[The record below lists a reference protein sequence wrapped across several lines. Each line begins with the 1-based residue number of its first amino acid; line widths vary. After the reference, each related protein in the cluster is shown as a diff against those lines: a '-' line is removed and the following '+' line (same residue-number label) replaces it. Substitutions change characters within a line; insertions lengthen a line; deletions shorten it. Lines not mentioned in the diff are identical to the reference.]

1 MTGTRVPLDRGDWL
15 PPTALALAAVAEI
28 LAFDEIPQAVS
39 AATMVIA
46 CALLVGRRHH
56 PLILATASGL
66 VILLST
72 HLGVPDE
79 PLTMPLLI
87 LFACC
92 FALGRYVESWWGI
105 AGVVTLDLTLHW
117 LYGVTIPPLEDWLWA
132 GVLTFG
138 PYVFGRLVLRH
149 ARLNALLAVQARQL
163 VEEQRH
169 VADRAVAAERRRIAR
184 ELHDVIA
191 HSLSVMVVQAGSA
204 RDLLATDPD
213 RVGPALDEIQRA
225 GRSALGETG
234 RLLGLLREEAND
246 DLEPQPT
253 AADLPRLVESFGSA
267 GLQATLTMDG
277 PTEGLPAGVDL
288 SVFRIV
294 EEGLTNALK
303 HAPGGAVAV
312 TYSRSTNSVQV
323 DLANATSNGS
333 RAMVS
338 SGQGLVGMRER
349 VAIFGGSLDATPTL
363 DGGFIVRALLPVP
376 DQA

>member
-1 MTGTRVPLDRGDWL
+1 MTGLWVPLERGDWL

-28 LAFDEIPQAVS
+28 LTFDEIPQGVS
-39 AATMVIA
+39 AVTMVIA
-46 CALLVGRRHH
+46 CALLIGRRHH
-56 PLILATASGL
+56 ALVLATASGL
-66 VILLST
+66 VLVLSA
-72 HLGVPDE
+72 HLGVPDD

-92 FALGRYVESWWGI
+92 FALGRYVDSLWGA
-105 AGVVTLDLTLHW
+105 AGVVALDLTLHW
-117 LYGVTIPPLEDWLWA
+117 SYGFTVPPLGDWLWA

-149 ARLNALLAVQARQL
+149 ARLNELLAIQARQL
-163 VEEQRH
+163 VEEQRR

-191 HSLSVMVVQAGSA
+191 HSLSVMVVQAGAA
-204 RDLLATDPD
+204 RDLLDTDPD

-234 RLLGLLREEAND
+234 RLLGLLREDAGG
-246 DLEPQPT
+246 DLDPQPT
-253 AADLPRLVESFGSA
+253 AADLPRLVESFGVA
-267 GLQATLTMDG
+267 GLHVTLTMTG

-303 HAPGGAVAV
+303 HAPGSAVAV
-312 TYSRSTNSVQV
+312 TYSRGAHGVQV

-333 RAMVS
+333 REMVS

-349 VAIFGGSLDATPTL
+349 VAVFGGSLDAAPTL
-363 DGGFIVRALLPVP
+363 DGGFTVRALLPVP
-376 DQA
+376 EQA